1 MGGRGSGGGKSGGGG
16 GASNQSPKPFKLPKG
31 TPYLKNLNDSKEVEA
46 LRQKTLKEVN
56 SLMKKTNFYGDK
68 TMQKLKNDLALAS
81 HFDGENVLALADT
94 FYNYKPKFL
103 KQIKWFEGGA

>member
-1 MGGRGSGGGKSGGGG
+1 
-16 GASNQSPKPFKLPKG
+16 
-31 TPYLKNLNDSKEVEA
+31 
-46 LRQKTLKEVN
+46 
-56 SLMKKTNFYGDK
+56 MKKTNFYGDK

>member
-1 MGGRGSGGGKSGGGG
+1 MGGRGSGGGKSGGGS
-16 GASNQSPKPFKLPKG
+16 SNHLQKPVKLPKG

-46 LRQKTLKEVN
+46 LRQKTLNEVN

-68 TMQKLKNDLALAS
+68 TMQKLKNDLTMAS

-94 FYNYKPKFL
+94 FYNYKPKFI
-103 KQIKWFEGGA
+103 KQVKWLEGGA